1 MRTDNC
7 PIGGEPCQSVC
18 ADPCWTKPKEHDGQ
32 HPYVRKLIGC
42 GHGVLFTDYCKD
54 CEIVALQEQYRSA
67 VRTVQSVCDRMRVLG
82 QPMPGNTSTGH
93 LAGKGGEE

>member
-1 MRTDNC
+1 MNLPNDIHRCPGVGSDTD
-7 PIGGEPCQSVC
+7 GWRQ
-18 ADPCWTKPKEHDGQ
+18 HDGQ

-67 VRTVQSVCDRMRVLG
+67 VRTVQRVRDRMRVIG

-93 LAGKGGEE
+93 IAGKGGEE